1 MGSTYDTVTS
11 GYTDPEKGHG
21 MTDRSGMGNGDEIKN
36 HSIDGGH
43 GDDRKYSTRKGSIA
57 ESVIAADLLDDRYH
71 ITQRG
76 LKSRHAQMIALG
88 GTIGTGLFV
97 GSGATLAT
105 GGPAFILV
113 AYLIMTALV
122 YMVVTAVTEVAT
134 YLPVHGGTMSYY
146 GYRYVSRSMGFALG
160 YLYWYALG
168 ILVPYEVTAAGL
180 VIDYWHNDINIAVWI
195 TIMLVVIIALNFLPV
210 RFYGETEFW
219 FAGTKVILMIGLLFL
234 SFILF
239 WGGGPSHDR
248 LGFRYWKDPYGA
260 AHPVILT
267 GAIGRF
273 IGFWQTL
280 VNSVFPFTFAPELL
294 VVTGGE
300 MESPRRN
307 LPIASRRYFYRL
319 ITFYC
324 LGVLAIGVTCPSN
337 AEALTAGGA
346 GAKSSPYVVAIAN
359 AGISTLPSIVNAV
372 ILISAWS
379 SGNSF
384 LYISSRALYSLAV
397 QGSAPRIFK
406 TCNRWGVPYMAVGV
420 SSLFCG
426 LAYLNVASSGSTVF
440 SWFVNLT
447 NTWGMTSWVCCMIIY
462 LRFKKACKVQGIP
475 TPYSSWI
482 QPYGA
487 WIAMVMFTLLCLING
502 FTVFFPSKWSV
513 SSFFTDYIGIPIFFL
528 MYFGHRLCFWKDK
541 WAWDPAEVDMQ
552 TGLQEV
558 LDAERPPVVR
568 KGFAKILAIVE

>member
-1 MGSTYDTVTS
+1 MASTYDRVTH
-11 GYTDPEKGHG
+11 DAEKGLG
-21 MTDRSGMGNGDEIKN
+21 RDDEIKGTVD
-36 HSIDGGH
+36 DGGV
-43 GDDRKYSTRKGSIA
+43 DRKHSLHSGNRKGSIA
-57 ESVIAADLLDDRYH
+57 ESVIAADLLDERYR

-97 GSGATLAT
+97 GSGYTLSV
-105 GGPAFILV
+105 GGPAFIL
-113 AYLIMTALV
+113 ASYLIMTALV

-146 GYRYVSRSMGFALG
+146 GYRYVSRSLGFALG

-168 ILVPYEVTAAGL
+168 ILVPYEITAAGL
-180 VIDYWHNDINIAVWI
+180 VISYWPNTVNIAVWI
-195 TIMLVVIIALNFLPV
+195 TIMLVVIVALNFLPV

-219 FAGTKVILMIGLLFL
+219 FAGTKVILMLGLLLL

-248 LGFRYWKDPYGA
+248 LGFRYWKDPGA
-260 AHPVILT
+260 AHPFIVS
-267 GAIGRF
+267 GATGRF
-273 IGFWQTL
+273 VSFWETL
-280 VNSVFPFTFAPELL
+280 VLSVFPFTFAPELL

-319 ITFYC
+319 ITFYV

-337 AEALTAGGA
+337 AKALTDGGA

-406 TCNRWGVPYMAVGV
+406 TCNKWGVPYMAVAA

-440 SWFVNLT
+440 AWFVNLT
-447 NTWGMTSWVCCMIIY
+447 NTWGMTSWVCCMVIY
-462 LRFKKACKVQGIP
+462 LRFRKACAAQNIP

-487 WIAMVMFTLLCLING
+487 WIALVGFTLLCLING

-513 SSFFTDYIGIPIFFL
+513 SSFFTDYIGIPIFFI
-528 MYFGHRLCFWKDK
+528 MYFGHRIFYWNDK
-541 WAWDPAEVDMQ
+541 WAWDPAEVDMH
-552 TGLQEV
+552 TGMQEV
-558 LDAERPPVVR
+558 LDAERPVTIR
-568 KGFAKILAIVE
+568 KGFAKILYIVE

>member
-1 MGSTYDTVTS
+1 MSS
-11 GYTDPEKGHG
+11 GENMDPEKGPG
-21 MTDRSGMGNGDEIKN
+21 EEIKQDTY
-36 HSIDGGH
+36 DGV
-43 GDDRKYSTRKGSIA
+43 DRKHSLADRKSSVAG
-57 ESVIAADLLDDRYH
+57 SVIAAGLLDERYL
-71 ITQRG
+71 TTKRG

-97 GSGATLAT
+97 GSGATLHL
-105 GGPAFILV
+105 GGPAFIL
-113 AYLIMTALV
+113 ASYILITVLV
-122 YMVVTAVTEVAT
+122 YCVVTAITEVAA

-168 ILVPYEVTAAGL
+168 ILVPYEITAAGL
-180 VIDYWHNDINIAVWI
+180 VIDYWPNDVNIAVWM
-195 TIMLVVIIALNFLPV
+195 TIMLVVIIGLNFLPV

-219 FAGTKVILMIGLLFL
+219 FAGTKVILMIGLLML

-248 LGFRYWKDPYGA
+248 LGFRYWNDPGA
-260 AHPVILT
+260 ANTYLVSGDT
-267 GAIGRF
+267 GRF
-273 IGFWQTL
+273 VAFWQTV

-319 ITFYC
+319 VVFYV

-337 AEALTAGGA
+337 DPRLTDGGA

-359 AGISTLPSIVNAV
+359 AGIDVLPSIVNAV

-406 TCNRWGVPYMAVGV
+406 ACNRWGVPYMAVGC

-426 LAYLNVASSGSTVF
+426 LAYLNVASNGSTVF

-447 NTWGMTSWVCCMIIY
+447 NTWGMTSWVCCMIVY
-462 LRFKKACKVQGIP
+462 LRFRKACTVQGIQP
-475 TPYSSWI
+475 IYRNWI

-487 WIAMVMFTLLCLING
+487 WVAMFMFTLLCLING
-502 FTVFFPSKWSV
+502 FTVFFPSEWSA
-513 SSFFTDYIGIPIFFL
+513 SSFLTAYIGIPIFFV
-528 MYFGHRLCFWKDK
+528 MYFGHRVIFWRDK
-541 WAWDPAEVDMQ
+541 WAWDPAEIDMQ

-558 LDAERPPVVR
+558 IDAEKPIVIR
-568 KGFAKILAIVE
+568 KGWKKILYIIE